1 MTKVI
6 ALANQK
12 GGVGKTT
19 TTVNLVLG
27 LQGKERKYCSLM
39 QTHRATLRILSAGM
53 NRISCR
59 IPCQYHDEGH
69 TGTNRFEPDEGILHH
84 AEGCRP
90 HACQHRIVG
99 YRAAAPFRMLRR
111 ANLSEEQKDKSLEHN

>member
-19 TTVNLVLG
+19 STSVSG

-53 NRISCR
+53 NRISC
-59 IPCQYHDEGH
+59 PYPLLMGD
-69 TGTNRFEPDEGILHH
+69 
-84 AEGCRP
+84 
-90 HACQHRIVG
+90 
-99 YRAAAPFRMLRR
+99 
-111 ANLSEEQKDKSLEHN
+111 